1 MNIFSTMA
9 EDIRTVQATDPAAP
23 SKFLIW
29 LTYPGLQARWA
40 HVINHWLWKKG
51 LRGLARYLS
60 QCARF
65 WTGVEIHPG
74 AQIGR
79 RFFID
84 HAMGVII
91 GETTVIGDDCV
102 LYQNV
107 TLGGTGKETGKRHPT
122 LGNNVMVGV
131 GAAVLGSITIGDN
144 SKIGGGSVVVK
155 DVPPNCTVVGVPGH
169 IVVRDGVSTAKEAA
183 KAKEAD
189 LKKAAAA
196 KIDSSSI
203 GIESEMPSQS
213 RSFIDVTSETVQVS
227 TSEGVTTFTKVCVE
241 ESELASLSARQAR
254 GSADAQREGAIPPI
268 RANHVDYFLDDGTCS
283 GERVEDLPDP
293 VERAIRNLY
302 KRVDELEAFAVKQQ
316 ALDKQAERAAEQE
329 ADQIDSNQ

>member
-91 GETTVIGDDCV
+91 GETTIIGDDCV

-107 TLGGTGKETGKRHPT
+107 TLGGTGKESGKRHPT

-169 IVVRDGVSTAKEAA
+169 IVVQDGVSTAKKAA
-183 KAKEAD
+183 KEKAAE
-189 LKKAAAA
+189 LEKAAAA
-196 KIDSSSI
+196 KIDAPAAGAQQPAQGS
-203 GIESEMPSQS
+203 
-213 RSFIDVTSETVQVS
+213 DAT
-227 TSEGVTTFTKVCVE
+227 
-241 ESELASLSARQAR
+241 SLST
-254 GSADAQREGAIPPI
+254 GSADAQREAAVPPI
-268 RANHVDYFLDDGTCS
+268 RANHKDYFLEDGVVQP
-283 GERVEDLPDP
+283 GGRVEDLPDP

-302 KRVDELEAFAVKQQ
+302 KRVSELEAFAVQQQ
-316 ALDKQAERAAEQE
+316 AIDKHEQRSISSDAQLEAAA
-329 ADQIDSNQ
+329 ADQAQDDAIQQNGQ

>member
-155 DVPPNCTVVGVPGH
+155 DVPPDCTVVGVPGH
-169 IVVRDGVSTAKEAA
+169 IVVQDGVSTAKKAA
-183 KAKEAD
+183 EKKAAD
-189 LKKAAAA
+189 IEKAAAA
-196 KIDSSSI
+196 KIDAHVKSATA
-203 GIESEMPSQS
+203 PS
-213 RSFIDVTSETVQVS
+213 V
-227 TSEGVTTFTKVCVE
+227 
-241 ESELASLSARQAR
+241 
-254 GSADAQREGAIPPI
+254 
-268 RANHVDYFLDDGTCS
+268 RANHQDYFLNDGTTQEGC
-283 GERVEDLPDP
+283 RVEDLPDP
-293 VERAIRNLY
+293 VERAISNLY
-302 KRVDELEAFAVKQQ
+302 KRVSQLEAFAVQQQ
-316 ALDKQAERAAEQE
+316 ALDTQEERVANQESDLEEAAAHQAQDDALQQE
-329 ADQIDSNQ
+329 EDPS

>member
-91 GETTVIGDDCV
+91 GETTIIGDDCV

-107 TLGGTGKETGKRHPT
+107 TLGGTGKESGKRHPT

-169 IVVRDGVSTAKEAA
+169 IVVQDGVSTS
-183 KAKEAD
+183 
-189 LKKAAAA
+189 KK
-196 KIDSSSI
+196 
-203 GIESEMPSQS
+203 
-213 RSFIDVTSETVQVS
+213 VTEKSATDERA
-227 TSEGVTTFTKVCVE
+227 VE
-241 ESELASLSARQAR
+241 
-254 GSADAQREGAIPPI
+254 
-268 RANHVDYFLDDGTCS
+268 N
-283 GERVEDLPDP
+283 LPDP
-293 VERAIRNLY
+293 VERAIKNLY
-302 KRVDELEAFAVKQQ
+302 KRVEELEALVSQEQ
-316 ALDKQAERAAEQE
+316 AAEDQKASLEEAEAKVAQERA
-329 ADQIDSNQ
+329 INQNVDKS

>member
-1 MNIFSTMA
+1 MVLFRKTRRIESHEYILNNGRRHSHRSGNRPSGAFEVPHMAHLSRPSST
-9 EDIRTVQATDPAAP
+9 
-23 SKFLIW
+23 L
-29 LTYPGLQARWA
+29 GARDQSLA
-40 HVINHWLWKKG
+40 LEE
-51 LRGLARYLS
+51 GLARTGALSS

-91 GETTVIGDDCV
+91 GETTIIGDDCV

-169 IVVRDGVSTAKEAA
+169 IVVRDGVSTSKSAA
-183 KAKEAD
+183 KDKEVD
-189 LKKAAAA
+189 LQKAAAA
-196 KIDSSSI
+196 KIPSSPAEKS
-203 GIESEMPSQS
+203 S
-213 RSFIDVTSETVQVS
+213 VS
-227 TSEGVTTFTKVCVE
+227 SP
-241 ESELASLSARQAR
+241 
-254 GSADAQREGAIPPI
+254 DAQREGALPPFALI
-268 RANHVDYFLDDGTCS
+268 TRIISSITGIVGRTSRN
-283 GERVEDLPDP
+283 LPDP

-316 ALDKQAERAAEQE
+316 ALDKQAERAAASRSRSDRSRPVALHVILIAEGNDEPVE
-329 ADQIDSNQ
+329 ADHHDQYHRYHQDGTP

>member
-91 GETTVIGDDCV
+91 GETTIIGDDCV

-107 TLGGTGKETGKRHPT
+107 TLGGTGKESGKRHPT

-169 IVVRDGVSTAKEAA
+169 IVVQDGVSTS
-183 KAKEAD
+183 
-189 LKKAAAA
+189 KKAAEKKPTDAKTADECIASEAAA
-196 KIDSSSI
+196 KSFAAEQRAIEESAAAERAAARATR
-203 GIESEMPSQS
+203 ESE
-213 RSFIDVTSETVQVS
+213 
-227 TSEGVTTFTKVCVE
+227 
-241 ESELASLSARQAR
+241 
-254 GSADAQREGAIPPI
+254 
-268 RANHVDYFLDDGTCS
+268 
-283 GERVEDLPDP
+283 ERVEDLPDP
-293 VERAIRNLY
+293 VERAIKNLY
-302 KRVDELEAFAVKQQ
+302 KRVEELEAFARQEQ
-316 ALDKQAERAAEQE
+316 ADKAQEASLEATEAKVAQERA
-329 ADQIDSNQ
+329 INQNVD

>member
-91 GETTVIGDDCV
+91 GETTIIGDDCV

-107 TLGGTGKETGKRHPT
+107 TLGGTGKESGKRHPT

-169 IVVRDGVSTAKEAA
+169 IVVQDGVSTS
-183 KAKEAD
+183 
-189 LKKAAAA
+189 KK
-196 KIDSSSI
+196 
-203 GIESEMPSQS
+203 
-213 RSFIDVTSETVQVS
+213 VTEKSATDERA
-227 TSEGVTTFTKVCVE
+227 VE
-241 ESELASLSARQAR
+241 
-254 GSADAQREGAIPPI
+254 
-268 RANHVDYFLDDGTCS
+268 N
-283 GERVEDLPDP
+283 LPDP
-293 VERAIRNLY
+293 VERAIKNLY
-302 KRVDELEAFAVKQQ
+302 KRVEELEALVSQEQ
-316 ALDKQAERAAEQE
+316 AAEDQKASLEEAEAKVAQERA
-329 ADQIDSNQ
+329 INQNVEES

>member
-91 GETTVIGDDCV
+91 GETTIIGDDCV

-131 GAAVLGSITIGDN
+131 GASVLGSITIGDN

-169 IVVRDGVSTAKEAA
+169 IVMRDGVSTAK
-183 KAKEAD
+183 KAEEERKAE
-189 LKKAAAA
+189 LEKAAAA
-196 KIDSSSI
+196 KIEAASVDSSA
-203 GIESEMPSQS
+203 GAPS
-213 RSFIDVTSETVQVS
+213 
-227 TSEGVTTFTKVCVE
+227 
-241 ESELASLSARQAR
+241 ASLSGTTQVEVEVTQSSVTVT
-254 GSADAQREGAIPPI
+254 GNSVESQRETAFV
-268 RANHVDYFLDDGTCS
+268 RANHRDYFLDGGSIQEDS
-283 GERVEDLPDP
+283 RLEDLPDP

-302 KRVDELEAFAVKQQ
+302 KRVDELEAFAVQQQ
-316 ALDKQAERAAEQE
+316 AAQKQVEDLDLAEAEVAQERAINQ
-329 ADQIDSNQ
+329 DSDTNA

>member
-1 MNIFSTMA
+1 MA

-107 TLGGTGKETGKRHPT
+107 TLGGTGKESGKRHPT

-169 IVVRDGVSTAKEAA
+169 IVIQDGVSTAKKAA
-183 KAKEAD
+183 EKEIAE
-189 LKKAAAA
+189 KKAAEQAAA
-196 KIDSSSI
+196 KQA
-203 GIESEMPSQS
+203 IEQ
-213 RSFIDVTSETVQVS
+213 RAI
-227 TSEGVTTFTKVCVE
+227 E
-241 ESELASLSARQAR
+241 ESAAAERAAAKST
-254 GSADAQREGAIPPI
+254 RES
-268 RANHVDYFLDDGTCS
+268 D
-283 GERVEDLPDP
+283 ERVEDLPDP
-293 VERAIRNLY
+293 VARAIKNLY
-302 KRVDELEAFAVKQQ
+302 KRVEELEAFARQEQ
-316 ALDKQAERAAEQE
+316 AMQEKEADLEETEAKIAQERAINQNS
-329 ADQIDSNQ
+329 DQA

>member
-84 HAMGVII
+84 HAMGVLI
-91 GETTVIGDDCV
+91 GETTIIGDDCV

-169 IVVRDGVSTAKEAA
+169 IVVQDGVSTAKKAAQEREA
-183 KAKEAD
+183 E

-196 KIDSSSI
+196 KTDKAA
-203 GIESEMPSQS
+203 P
-213 RSFIDVTSETVQVS
+213 V
-227 TSEGVTTFTKVCVE
+227 
-241 ESELASLSARQAR
+241 
-254 GSADAQREGAIPPI
+254 
-268 RANHVDYFLDDGTCS
+268 RANHTDHFLDNGTIQSDC
-283 GERVEDLPDP
+283 RVEDLPDP

-302 KRVDELEAFAVKQQ
+302 KRVDELEAFAVAQQ
-316 ALDKQAERAAEQE
+316 AAQDQEATLEQAEAEVASERAINAPQEEQ
-329 ADQIDSNQ
+329 

>member
-169 IVVRDGVSTAKEAA
+169 IVVQDGVSTAKKAA
-183 KAKEAD
+183 EKKAAD
-189 LKKAAAA
+189 LEKAAAA
-196 KIDSSSI
+196 KIDSPAKS
-203 GIESEMPSQS
+203 GA
-213 RSFIDVTSETVQVS
+213 T
-227 TSEGVTTFTKVCVE
+227 
-241 ESELASLSARQAR
+241 ASV
-254 GSADAQREGAIPPI
+254 
-268 RANHVDYFLDDGTCS
+268 RANHQDYFLNDGTTQEGC
-283 GERVEDLPDP
+283 RVEDLPDP
-293 VERAIRNLY
+293 VERAISNLY
-302 KRVDELEAFAVKQQ
+302 KRVSQLEAFAVQQQ
-316 ALDKQAERAAEQE
+316 ALDSQEERAQ
-329 ADQIDSNQ
+329 DQASELDQAAAHQAQDDALR

>member
-1 MNIFSTMA
+1 MNIFSIMA

-91 GETTVIGDDCV
+91 GETTIIGDDCV

-107 TLGGTGKETGKRHPT
+107 TLGGTGKESGKRHPT

-169 IVVRDGVSTAKEAA
+169 IVVQDGVSTAKKAA
-183 KAKEAD
+183 KEKAAE
-189 LKKAAAA
+189 LEKAAAA
-196 KIDSSSI
+196 KIDAPAVAAQQPAQ
-203 GIESEMPSQS
+203 GQ
-213 RSFIDVTSETVQVS
+213 DAT
-227 TSEGVTTFTKVCVE
+227 
-241 ESELASLSARQAR
+241 SLST
-254 GSADAQREGAIPPI
+254 GSADAQREAAVPPI
-268 RANHVDYFLDDGTCS
+268 RANHKDYFLEDGVVQP
-283 GERVEDLPDP
+283 GGRVEDLPDP

-302 KRVDELEAFAVKQQ
+302 KRVSELEAFAVQQQ
-316 ALDKQAERAAEQE
+316 AIDKHEQRSVSSDAQLEAAA
-329 ADQIDSNQ
+329 ADQAQDDAIQQNGQ

>member
-1 MNIFSTMA
+1 MNIFSIMA

-29 LTYPGLQARWA
+29 LSYPGLQARWA
-40 HVINHWLWKKG
+40 HVFNHWLWKKG
-51 LRGLARYLS
+51 LRGLARYFS
-60 QCARF
+60 QCVRF

-74 AQIGR
+74 AEIGR

-91 GETTVIGDDCV
+91 GETTIIGDDCV

-169 IVVRDGVSTAKEAA
+169 IVVQDGVSTSK
-183 KAKEAD
+183 KATKDKEAD
-189 LKKAAAA
+189 LQKAATTKAA
-196 KIDSSSI
+196 SKQAPKAADA
-203 GIESEMPSQS
+203 PAA
-213 RSFIDVTSETVQVS
+213 TP
-227 TSEGVTTFTKVCVE
+227 KVD
-241 ESELASLSARQAR
+241 SLS
-254 GSADAQREGAIPPI
+254 P
-268 RANHVDYFLDDGTCS
+268 T

-293 VERAIRNLY
+293 VERAIKDLY
-302 KRVDELEAFAVKQQ
+302 KRIDELETLMAQQ
-316 ALDKQAERAAEQE
+316 QE
-329 ADQIDSNQ
+329 KR

>member
-91 GETTVIGDDCV
+91 GETTIIGDDCV

-107 TLGGTGKETGKRHPT
+107 TVGGTGKESGKRHPT

-155 DVPPNCTVVGVPGH
+155 YVPPNCTVVGVPGH
-169 IVVRDGVSTAKEAA
+169 IVVQDGVSTSKKVAEKT
-183 KAKEAD
+183 AD
-189 LKKAAAA
+189 ERA
-196 KIDSSSI
+196 
-203 GIESEMPSQS
+203 
-213 RSFIDVTSETVQVS
+213 
-227 TSEGVTTFTKVCVE
+227 VE
-241 ESELASLSARQAR
+241 
-254 GSADAQREGAIPPI
+254 
-268 RANHVDYFLDDGTCS
+268 N
-283 GERVEDLPDP
+283 LPDP
-293 VERAIRNLY
+293 VERAIKNLY
-302 KRVDELEAFAVKQQ
+302 KRVEELEALVGQEQ
-316 ALDKQAERAAEQE
+316 AAQDLKASREEAEAKVVQERAI
-329 ADQIDSNQ
+329 DQNVDES

>member
-91 GETTVIGDDCV
+91 GETTIIGDDCV

-107 TLGGTGKETGKRHPT
+107 TVGGTGKESGKRHPT

-155 DVPPNCTVVGVPGH
+155 DVPPNCTVFGVPGH
-169 IVVRDGVSTAKEAA
+169 IVVQDGVSTSKKVAEKT
-183 KAKEAD
+183 AD
-189 LKKAAAA
+189 ERA
-196 KIDSSSI
+196 
-203 GIESEMPSQS
+203 
-213 RSFIDVTSETVQVS
+213 
-227 TSEGVTTFTKVCVE
+227 VE
-241 ESELASLSARQAR
+241 
-254 GSADAQREGAIPPI
+254 
-268 RANHVDYFLDDGTCS
+268 N
-283 GERVEDLPDP
+283 LPDP
-293 VERAIRNLY
+293 VERAIKNLY
-302 KRVDELEAFAVKQQ
+302 KRVEELEALVGQEQ
-316 ALDKQAERAAEQE
+316 AAQDLKASREEAEAKVVQERAI
-329 ADQIDSNQ
+329 DQNVDES

>member
-91 GETTVIGDDCV
+91 GETTIIGDDCV

-155 DVPPNCTVVGVPGH
+155 DVPPNCTVVGVPARV
-169 IVVRDGVSTAKEAA
+169 VVRNGKLVQQEEKD
-183 KAKEAD
+183 
-189 LKKAAAA
+189 AAA
-196 KIDSSSI
+196 
-203 GIESEMPSQS
+203 
-213 RSFIDVTSETVQVS
+213 R
-227 TSEGVTTFTKVCVE
+227 
-241 ESELASLSARQAR
+241 
-254 GSADAQREGAIPPI
+254 RE
-268 RANHVDYFLDDGTCS
+268 C
-283 GERVEDLPDP
+283 LPDP
-293 VERAIRNLY
+293 TTADVVELQA
-302 KRVDELEAFAVKQQ
+302 RVARLETLLAAQ
-316 ALDKQAERAAEQE
+316 AQGKTIGGPAKTTPDVAS
-329 ADQIDSNQ
+329 DSE

>member
-51 LRGLARYLS
+51 LHGLARYLS

-91 GETTVIGDDCV
+91 GETTIIGDDCV

-107 TLGGTGKETGKRHPT
+107 TLGGTGKESGKRHPT

-169 IVVRDGVSTAKEAA
+169 IVVQDGVSTSKKVAEKT
-183 KAKEAD
+183 AD
-189 LKKAAAA
+189 ERA
-196 KIDSSSI
+196 
-203 GIESEMPSQS
+203 
-213 RSFIDVTSETVQVS
+213 
-227 TSEGVTTFTKVCVE
+227 VE
-241 ESELASLSARQAR
+241 
-254 GSADAQREGAIPPI
+254 
-268 RANHVDYFLDDGTCS
+268 N
-283 GERVEDLPDP
+283 LPDP
-293 VERAIRNLY
+293 VERAIKNLY
-302 KRVDELEAFAVKQQ
+302 KRVEELEALVGQEQ
-316 ALDKQAERAAEQE
+316 AAQDLKASREEAEAKVVQERAI
-329 ADQIDSNQ
+329 DQNVDES

>member
-91 GETTVIGDDCV
+91 GETTIIGDDCV

-107 TLGGTGKETGKRHPT
+107 TLGGTGKESGKRHPT

-169 IVVRDGVSTAKEAA
+169 IVVQDGVSTSKKVAEKT
-183 KAKEAD
+183 AD
-189 LKKAAAA
+189 ERA
-196 KIDSSSI
+196 
-203 GIESEMPSQS
+203 
-213 RSFIDVTSETVQVS
+213 
-227 TSEGVTTFTKVCVE
+227 VE
-241 ESELASLSARQAR
+241 
-254 GSADAQREGAIPPI
+254 
-268 RANHVDYFLDDGTCS
+268 N
-283 GERVEDLPDP
+283 LPDP
-293 VERAIRNLY
+293 VERAIKNLY
-302 KRVDELEAFAVKQQ
+302 KRVEELEALVGQEQ
-316 ALDKQAERAAEQE
+316 AAQDLKASREEAEAKVVQERAI
-329 ADQIDSNQ
+329 DQNVDES